1 MTVKGLFSAAPGV
14 VWAAI
19 IVGLMLLAD
28 WLSTYFGGV
37 AWVAPLAGFIGA
49 VLVPVLKVL
58 AQGDAPAGQRNV
70 LAETP
75 ANPSLLKRLLW

>member
-1 MTVKGLFSAAPGV
+1 MKAMFSAAPGV
-14 VWAAI
+14 IWAAI

-58 AQGDAPAGQRNV
+58 AQGDEPAGGYRG
-70 LAETP
+70 LHDITTRR
-75 ANPSLLKRLLW
+75 SLLNRLLW

>member
-1 MTVKGLFSAAPGV
+1 MKAMFSAAPGV
-14 VWAAI
+14 IWAAI

-58 AQGDAPAGQRNV
+58 AQGEGPAGGYRG
-70 LAETP
+70 LHDITTRR
-75 ANPSLLKRLLW
+75 SLLNRLLW

>member
-1 MTVKGLFSAAPGV
+1 MKDFVGAAPGLI
-14 VWAAI
+14 WAAL

-58 AQGDAPAGQRNV
+58 AQGDEPAGR
-70 LAETP
+70 A
-75 ANPSLLKRLLW
+75 ANARHGKLWRWLL